1 MTQLAKLKAKL
12 RARPT
17 EAKFADVRKL
27 LELNGWTM
35 KPQDGTSHVI
45 FKKAGERSLT
55 VPISAGTRV
64 KGIYLDKFAKQIGL
78 DD

>member
-1 MTQLAKLKAKL
+1 MTQIEKLKAKL

-35 KPQDGTSHVI
+35 KAQDGTSHVI
-45 FKKAGERSLT
+45 FKKPGARSLT
-55 VPISAGTRV
+55 IPLNAGTKV
-64 KGIYLDKFAKQIGL
+64 KGIYLDKFAEQIGL